1 MLTRLPFCLL
11 ILVPLLAARP
21 IAARDKPEPVEYD
34 IFQRED
40 RLSVRLNLA
49 QYLSTRRVERMKEGI
64 DLAIEYRL
72 VLSRPK
78 RFWGSE
84 EVAKAG
90 GLVKIGYRIVTEDF
104 SLSAGQ
110 LSLGNDRHFVS
121 LARLHQFL
129 SDSIVVD
136 LATYKELS
144 LHHRYV
150 LKIKLTCISLTDIN
164 LAADNNSSEGSGSP
178 VKYLFA
184 QFLRLTG
191 FGREEYTVETRPF
204 SLSEISPED

>member
-49 QYLSTRRVERMKEGI
+49 QYLSSRRVERMKEGI

-78 RFWGSE
+78 RFWGAE
-84 EVAKAG
+84 EIAKSS

-104 SLSAGQ
+104 SLSDGP
-110 LSLGNDRHFVS
+110 LGLEDDRHFVS

-136 LATYKELS
+136 LAAYKELDRR
-144 LHHRYV
+144 HRYV
-150 LKIKLTCISLTDIN
+150 LKIKLTCISLTDFN

-178 VKYLFA
+178 VKYLFTH
-184 QFLRLTG
+184 FLRLTG
-191 FGREEYTVETRPF
+191 FGREEYSVETRPF
-204 SLSEISPED
+204 PLSEISPED

>member
-1 MLTRLPFCLL
+1 MLIRLPFYIL
-11 ILVPLLAARP
+11 IFVFLLAARP
-21 IAARDKPEPVEYD
+21 IAARDKSEPVEYD

-49 QYLSTRRVERMKEGI
+49 QYLSSRRVERMKEGI

-78 RFWGSE
+78 RFWGAE
-84 EVAKAG
+84 EVAKSS

-104 SLSAGQ
+104 SLSAGKFDP
-110 LSLGNDRHFVS
+110 GDDRHFVS

-136 LATYKELS
+136 LAAYKELS
-144 LHHRYV
+144 PRRRYV
-150 LKIKLTCISLTDIN
+150 LKIKLTCISLTNFN
-164 LAADNNSSEGSGSP
+164 LAANGDPSEEPGSP
-178 VKYLFA
+178 VKYLFTH
-184 QFLRLTG
+184 FLRLTG
-191 FGREEYTVETRPF
+191 FGREEYSIQTRPF
-204 SLSEISPED
+204 SLSEISSEN

>member
-1 MLTRLPFCLL
+1 MLTSLPFCLL

-40 RLSVRLNLA
+40 RLTVRLNLA
-49 QYLSTRRVERMKEGI
+49 QYLSTRRVEQMKEGI

-72 VLSRPK
+72 VLSRLK
-78 RFWGSE
+78 RFWGAE

-90 GLVKIGYRIVTEDF
+90 GLVKFGYRIVTEDF
-104 SLSAGQ
+104 SLSAGR
-110 LSLGNDRHFVS
+110 LGLGDDRHFVS

-136 LATYKELS
+136 LAAYKELDRRR
-144 LHHRYV
+144 RYV
-150 LKIKLTCISLTDIN
+150 LKIKLTCISLTNFN
-164 LAADNNSSEGSGSP
+164 LAADNDSSEEPGSP

-191 FGREEYTVETRPF
+191 FGRDEYTVETRPF
-204 SLSEISPED
+204 SLSEISPEN

>member
-1 MLTRLPFCLL
+1 M
-11 ILVPLLAARP
+11 
-21 IAARDKPEPVEYD
+21 DKLEPVEYD

-40 RLSVRLNLA
+40 RLSVRLNPA

-64 DLAIEYRL
+64 DLAIEYCL

-78 RFWGSE
+78 RFWGAE
-84 EVAKAG
+84 EVAKSSN
-90 GLVKIGYRIVTEDF
+90 LVKIGYRITTEDF

-110 LSLGNDRHFVS
+110 LGLGDDRHFVS

-136 LATYKELS
+136 LAAYKELDRRR
-144 LHHRYV
+144 RYV
-150 LKIKLTCISLTDIN
+150 LKIELTCISLTN
-164 LAADNNSSEGSGSP
+164 FHLAADNNSSEEPGSP

-191 FGREEYTVETRPF
+191 FGRDEYTVETRPF

>member
-1 MLTRLPFCLL
+1 MLKRLPFCIL
-11 ILVPLLAARP
+11 ILVYLLAARP
-21 IAARDKPEPVEYD
+21 IVATDKSEPVEYD

-49 QYLSTRRVERMKEGI
+49 QYLSSRRVEQMKEGI
-64 DLAIEYRL
+64 GLAIEYRL

-78 RFWGSE
+78 RFWSAE
-84 EVAKAG
+84 EVAKSSN
-90 GLVKIGYRIVTEDF
+90 LVKIGYRIITEDF

-110 LSLGNDRHFVS
+110 LGLGDDRHFVS

-136 LATYKELS
+136 LAAYKELGI
-144 LHHRYV
+144 RRQYV
-150 LKIKLTCISLTDIN
+150 LKIKLTCISLTNFN
-164 LAADNNSSEGSGSP
+164 LAADNNSSEEPGSP
-178 VKYLFA
+178 VKYLFT

-191 FGREEYTVETRPF
+191 FGRDEYTVETRPF

>member
-1 MLTRLPFCLL
+1 MLTSLPFCLL

-40 RLSVRLNLA
+40 RLSVRLNLV
-49 QYLSTRRVERMKEGI
+49 QYLSSRRVEQMKEGI

-78 RFWGSE
+78 RFWGTE

-90 GLVKIGYRIVTEDF
+90 GLVKIDYRIITEDY
-104 SLSAGQ
+104 SLSAGR
-110 LSLGNDRHFVS
+110 LGLRYDRHFIS

-136 LATYKELS
+136 LSAYKELAPRR
-144 LHHRYV
+144 RYV
-150 LKIKLTCISLTDIN
+150 LKIKLTCISLTNFN
-164 LAADNNSSEGSGSP
+164 LAADNNSSEESGSP

-191 FGREEYTVETRPF
+191 FGRDEYAVETRPF
-204 SLSEISPED
+204 SLSEISPEN